1 MAEEE
6 LRDWETLCELI
17 WGCAIGQAL
26 HVFVELDIP
35 DVLAAAPRSAD
46 HLAATTGADPWTLE
60 TVLRGL
66 TAYGVVSVDGEQRYA
81 LTKLGRL
88 LLRSADGPS
97 AGEAREFF
105 DTIYRPLG
113 ALSHM
118 IKTGGTA
125 FDHVYGTSFYDH
137 LARSPALSA
146 HFYDTMAANAPRRY
160 AGLSSVVDFSG
171 VTRVVDVGG
180 ADGSLVIQLLREHPR
195 MRGVVFDAP
204 AVCDRATARIG
215 TAGLADRCE
224 VLAGDFRT
232 AVPAGGGVYVLAHVL
247 NNFGDA
253 AARRVLDN
261 CRAAMDD
268 GARLLVLEPVYVAG
282 AQPRWA
288 ALVSIG
294 VMAQRGGRTRSETQ
308 LRSLLGAAGFSVESV
323 RTLPASATCAT
334 EAWARPA

>member
-35 DVLAAAPRSAD
+35 ELLAAAPSSAE
-46 HLAATTGADPWTLE
+46 HIAVATGADPWTLE

-66 TAYGVVSVDGEQRYA
+66 TAYDVVSVDGEQRYA
-81 LTKLGRL
+81 LTALGRL

-97 AGEAREFF
+97 AGEARDFF

-118 IKTGGTA
+118 IRTGGTA

-137 LARSPALSA
+137 LAQSPALSA
-146 HFYDTMAANAPRRY
+146 HFYDTMEANAPRRY

-180 ADGSLVIQLLREHPR
+180 ADGSLVIQLLREHPQ
-195 MRGVVFDAP
+195 MHGVVFDAP
-204 AVCDRATARIG
+204 VVSERAKARIG
-215 TAGLADRCE
+215 AAGLADRCE
-224 VLAGDFRT
+224 VVAGDFRT
-232 AVPAGGGVYVLAHVL
+232 GVPAGGSLYILAQVL
-247 NNFGDA
+247 NNCGDG
-253 AARRVLDN
+253 AARRVLGN
-261 CRAAMDD
+261 CRTAMDD
-268 GARLLVLEPVYVAG
+268 GARLLVLEPVYVPG
-282 AQPRWA
+282 EQPRWA

-294 VMAQRGGRTRSETQ
+294 VMAQRGGRTRSEAQ
-308 LRSLLGAAGFSVESV
+308 LRSLIEGAGFSIESV
-323 RTLPASATCAT
+323 RKLPASMTCAT
-334 EAWARPA
+334 EAWTRPA